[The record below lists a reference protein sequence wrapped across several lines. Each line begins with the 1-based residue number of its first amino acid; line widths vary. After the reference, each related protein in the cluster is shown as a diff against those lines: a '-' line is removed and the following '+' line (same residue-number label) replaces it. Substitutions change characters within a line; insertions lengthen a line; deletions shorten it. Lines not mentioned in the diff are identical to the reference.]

1 MGFDFK
7 KYLPINWK
15 TKMPTDYEWE
25 VHNLHAYKEKKEQI
39 TDTVWFI
46 VALLVIGLLQI
57 LAIYGV
63 FVK

>member
-1 MGFDFK
+1 MDK
-7 KYLPINWK
+7 
-15 TKMPTDYEWE
+15 
-25 VHNLHAYKEKKEQI
+25 KEKEQF

-46 VALLVIGLLQI
+46 VALLAIGLLQI

>member
-1 MGFDFK
+1 MD
-7 KYLPINWK
+7 
-15 TKMPTDYEWE
+15 
-25 VHNLHAYKEKKEQI
+25 KEKKEQI

-46 VALLVIGLLQI
+46 VALLAIGLLQI

>member
-1 MGFDFK
+1 MDK
-7 KYLPINWK
+7 K
-15 TKMPTDYEWE
+15 EQ
-25 VHNLHAYKEKKEQI
+25 EQI

-46 VALLVIGLLQI
+46 VALLAVGLLQL

>member
-1 MGFDFK
+1 MDK
-7 KYLPINWK
+7 K
-15 TKMPTDYEWE
+15 D
-25 VHNLHAYKEKKEQI
+25 KEQF

-46 VALLVIGLLQI
+46 VALLAVGLLNL

>member
-1 MGFDFK
+1 MD
-7 KYLPINWK
+7 
-15 TKMPTDYEWE
+15 
-25 VHNLHAYKEKKEQI
+25 KEKEEQF

-46 VALLVIGLLQI
+46 VALLAIGLLQI